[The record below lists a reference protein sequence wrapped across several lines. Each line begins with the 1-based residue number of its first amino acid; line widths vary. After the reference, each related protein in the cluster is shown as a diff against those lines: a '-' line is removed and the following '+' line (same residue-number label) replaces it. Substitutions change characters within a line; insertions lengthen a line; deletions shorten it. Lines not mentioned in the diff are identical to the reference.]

1 MKTTLELPTDLVRDI
16 ERRASQEGRQI
27 DEAAADLLRKGL
39 AAPTAAGLADPAM
52 LERRAQVTQK
62 FLSGEWGVALDG
74 FESARAA
81 DRAAAGKRDAAWRD

>member
-1 MKTTLELPTDLVRDI
+1 MKTTVELPADLVRDI

-39 AAPTAAGLADPAM
+39 DVATTAGRADAAM
-52 LERRAQVTQK
+52 LERRAQVAQK

-74 FESARAA
+74 FEAARAA
-81 DRAAAGKRDAAWRD
+81 DRATAGKRDAAWRH